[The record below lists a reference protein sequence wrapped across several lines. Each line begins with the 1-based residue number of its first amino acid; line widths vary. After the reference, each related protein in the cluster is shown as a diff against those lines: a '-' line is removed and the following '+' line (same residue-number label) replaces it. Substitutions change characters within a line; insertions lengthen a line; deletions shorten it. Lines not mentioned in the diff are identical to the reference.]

1 MDSVSKFM
9 IWFIS
14 VFIFV
19 IIFIVFPAMRMD
31 NMNDRLI
38 RVLEH
43 QNEIIKELVINKDSI

>member
-19 IIFIVFPAMRMD
+19 IFFVVFPAMRM
-31 NMNDRLI
+31 NKMNDRLI